1 VDGDKLSELRFKAW
15 GETRYSLTSAPT
27 DRRFTGQ
34 IEEAGIGLYFYNARF
49 YDSALGRFT
58 SADTLIPG
66 ARDVQAWDRYAAMA
80 NNPVRFTDPT
90 GHMVR
95 SDTDEAGCSGKGP
108 SCIMDMYYRAGDLEG
123 MDESLR
129 SFVRSNPDY
138 NTNSDTSLD
147 DGSRFFVVNAQFQ
160 VAAEDR
166 DYDAAWAY
174 GVSFGIL
181 GIIQE
186 SNLKPGETA
195 ATIRGREAHRN
206 YQLAL
211 GPAYKYEEHLPSGLR
226 PDAIDWE
233 NHIVRELK
241 PDTPRAIQSGWS
253 QVRKYLNELFEV
265 GGDVWTAFVDTYK
278 K

>member
-1 VDGDKLSELRFKAW
+1 
-15 GETRYSLTSAPT
+15 
-27 DRRFTGQ
+27 
-34 IEEAGIGLYFYNARF
+34 
-49 YDSALGRFT
+49 
-58 SADTLIPG
+58 
-66 ARDVQAWDRYAAMA
+66 
-80 NNPVRFTDPT
+80 
-90 GHMVR
+90 
-95 SDTDEAGCSGKGP
+95 
-108 SCIMDMYYRAGDLEG
+108 MDMYYRAGDLEG